1 MRTSNLISKS
11 DSKVAINSVLD
22 HYLPPELARNLIE
35 DIKTMLNILRILNFS
50 VSTGKL
56 IVL

>member
-1 MRTSNLISKS
+1 MRTSNIISKS
-11 DSKVAINSVLD
+11 DSKVVINSVLD
-22 HYLPPELARNLIE
+22 HYLPPELTRNLIE

-50 VSTGKL
+50 VSTRKL